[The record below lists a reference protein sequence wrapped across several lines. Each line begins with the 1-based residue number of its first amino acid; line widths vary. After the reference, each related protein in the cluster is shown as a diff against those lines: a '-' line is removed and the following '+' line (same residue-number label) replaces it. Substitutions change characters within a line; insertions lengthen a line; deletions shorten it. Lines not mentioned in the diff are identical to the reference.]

1 VCVGAIIFLFANIV
15 ICRLITFFFFLYF
28 VPIAL
33 GRADTISYIGDESG
47 TMNHDVTDCSFGT
60 QYWPSQES
68 RDLDSNY
75 GCGDT
80 ASVSERHNVINDL
93 DPFGRFS
100 KLNPERCMSCIS
112 KIGALSRSSTV
123 NGADV
128 TDQSSVMAWTITEE
142 NKAYHSKTSTLK
154 FSTPFVDKMSTS
166 THSAKKNQSMQHLLA
181 SCEGHSLTCGS
192 RKAKSPHGF
201 VGSYENYDIPKNTIM
216 SNAGVLYDTPK
227 KMQELHLYGNYDKP
241 LMVPGPKGT
250 CQCSSDAAESNEK
263 ENDQART
270 NCTCNR
276 VMSWADNW
284 IPFPYCKRGNGIEN
298 TGPRLPAKEASLVK
312 GSTIDTRLY
321 ATIDLTK
328 KIRKQYQDCNCS
340 CDDGSS
346 NEPKLELKA
355 SKSTT
360 NIPNCSKPM
369 ANYVNLTY
377 GCTAE
382 NYENSDVVLIKAKDD
397 SMCLKC
403 GHASKVQTMQPKSR
417 LDPEGNYAIMKSS
430 TKIKNDFPGYTPM
443 SPPTALIVEPEST
456 GGTPAVIVQIPTSN
470 TSTECSTTPT
480 AEENL
485 PNRKFNTIGSV
496 KCLQST
502 KDSPAGSSAGDRKAD
517 CSMTALNN
525 CSFDSI
531 LLRRSTSVP
540 CKTQNRDS
548 SSSNDSGVST
558 SSIRYR
564 KIDLSDYEEIS
575 VGKRWPGL
583 VSSTNSSCIHASLIR
598 KHKFNKDPMQCLSF
612 EFQKTPSEKSNS
624 CKTEPADIHMYH
636 KQKSSESP
644 SENTSMAGPTFIDS
658 RSTSSGTSDMSDYIE
673 TLSLSSH
680 SSSETAEGLR

>member
-1 VCVGAIIFLFANIV
+1 MHHEVN
-15 ICRLITFFFFLYF
+15 
-28 VPIAL
+28 
-33 GRADTISYIGDESG
+33 
-47 TMNHDVTDCSFGT
+47 DCSFGT

-80 ASVSERHNVINDL
+80 ASVSERHNIIHDL

-123 NGADV
+123 NGADIN
-128 TDQSSVMAWTITEE
+128 DQSSVVTWTINEE
-142 NKAYHSKTSTLK
+142 NKSSQSNVNTLK
-154 FSTPFVDKMSTS
+154 FSTPFVDKMSMS
-166 THSAKKNQSMQHLLA
+166 SHSANKNQSMQQLFAEAICENHSIHQI
-181 SCEGHSLTCGS
+181 SCIS
-192 RKAKSPHGF
+192 RKTKDSERFFSKSPQNF

-227 KMQELHLYGNYDKP
+227 NMIEHLQQETRTSNIDKYGNYDKP
-241 LMVPGPKGT
+241 QMIPKSPSS
-250 CQCSSDAAESNEK
+250 CQCTEIHPKDHIGIPNK
-263 ENDQART
+263 ENEQTHT

-298 TGPRLPAKEASLVK
+298 TGPKLPPKLEVRKGEFASMK
-312 GSTIDTRLY
+312 TSTIDTRLY

-328 KIRKQYQDCNCS
+328 KIRKQYLDCS
-340 CDDGSS
+340 CSCEVAATD
-346 NEPKLELKA
+346 PKPELKT

-360 NIPNCSKPM
+360 NLPNSTKPI

-377 GCTAE
+377 GKTLE
-382 NYENSDVVLIKAKDD
+382 NYENSDVVITKTRLGDKSKSKDE
-397 SMCLKC
+397 SLCLKC
-403 GHASKVQTMQPKSR
+403 GHASRVQTVLPR
-417 LDPEGNYAIMKSS
+417 NGNDPEGNYAIMSANKS
-430 TKIKNDFPGYTPM
+430 KNEFPGYTPM
-443 SPPTALIVEPEST
+443 SPPTALTAEVVTQTTIQTPSST
-456 GGTPAVIVQIPTSN
+456 FMA
-470 TSTECSTTPT
+470 CSITPT
-480 AEENL
+480 TEESL

-502 KDSPAGSSAGDRKAD
+502 KDLPASSTATDRKAD
-517 CSMTALNN
+517 CSLNALNDH
-525 CSFDSI
+525 SFDSI
-531 LLRRSTSVP
+531 LLRRSESVP
-540 CKTQNRDS
+540 CKSQNRDS

-564 KIDLSDYEEIS
+564 KIDLSDYEEVS

-583 VSSTNSSCIHASLIR
+583 VSSSNSSCIHASLIR

-612 EFQKTPSEKSNS
+612 EFQKTPSEKSS
-624 CKTEPADIHMYH
+624 CKTEPADIHLYQM

-644 SENTSMAGPTFIDS
+644 SENTSTTAPTFIDS

-680 SSSETAEGLR
+680 SSSETAEGLRWV